1 MRIAV
6 VSDVHANLP
15 ALDAVI
21 EAVDAVDAW
30 WHCGDVVDY
39 GPHPDEVVARLRDL
53 GARGVLGNHDAAAL
67 GSSVIEWFNPYA
79 HAACL
84 WTRERMAPDTRAWL
98 EALPESAEIGGWALV
113 HGSFRKPL
121 EEYVEYPDEA
131 AASMAI
137 SGARLALHGHTH
149 VPRAWR
155 KVGRGA
161 ADDRFSVGV
170 PLALGG
176 DTWFL
181 NPGSVGQPRD
191 HDPRAAAL
199 VLDTDAGTATLLRV
213 TYDVA
218 RTQAD
223 IRRAGLPSVLADRL
237 GVGR

>member
-15 ALDAVI
+15 ALEAVI
-21 EAVDAVDAW
+21 EAAGRVDAW

-39 GPHPDEVVARLRDL
+39 GPHPDEVVARLREIE
-53 GARGVLGNHDAAAL
+53 AQGVLGNHDAAAL
-67 GSSVIEWFNPYA
+67 GSSVIEWFNPFA
-79 HAACL
+79 QTACL
-84 WTRERMAPDTRAWL
+84 WTRERISPETRAWL
-98 EALPESAEIGGWALV
+98 AALPETATIEGWALV
-113 HGSFRKPL
+113 HGSFRDPL
-121 EEYVEYPDEA
+121 EEYVTRESEA
-131 AASMAI
+131 AASMAV

-155 KVGRGA
+155 KAGRGA
-161 ADDRFSVGV
+161 DELRFAVGK

-191 HDPRAAAL
+191 RDPRASVL
-199 VLDTDAGTATLLRV
+199 VLDTEAGAATLLRV
-213 TYDVA
+213 PYDVG

-223 IRRAGLPSVLADRL
+223 IRRAGLPGVLADRL
-237 GVGR
+237 GDGW

>member
-21 EAVDAVDAW
+21 EAVGRVDAW

-53 GARGVLGNHDAAAL
+53 GAQGVLGNHDAAAL
-67 GSSVIEWFNPYA
+67 GSSVLEWFNPYA
-79 HAACL
+79 QVACL
-84 WTRERMAPDTRAWL
+84 WTRERMSPATRAWL
-98 EALPESAEIGGWALV
+98 EALPEQVTLDGWALV
-113 HGSFRKPL
+113 HGSFRRPL
-121 EEYVEYPDEA
+121 EEYVEYPEEA

-137 SGARLALHGHTH
+137 SSARLALHGHTH

-155 KVGRGA
+155 QTGRSAWDDGFTVGT
-161 ADDRFSVGV
+161 

-199 VLDTDAGTATLLRV
+199 ILDTEAGTATLLRV
-213 TYDVA
+213 PYDIA
-218 RTQAD
+218 RTQVD
-223 IRRAGLPSVLADRL
+223 IRKAGLPGILADRL
-237 GVGR
+237 GAGR